1 MLQTLLSSTHKLDL
15 QKVWFHFRYT
25 CSYIYY
31 GFSFLMSFPDLVEE
45 NWASRFVCSIDRVF
59 EATLL
64 AGVLL
69 EEADMSVSPELVTFG

>member
-1 MLQTLLSSTHKLDL
+1 
-15 QKVWFHFRYT
+15 
-25 CSYIYY
+25 
-31 GFSFLMSFPDLVEE
+31 MSFPDLVEE
-45 NWASRFVCSIDRVF
+45 NWASRFVCSIDTVF

>member
-1 MLQTLLSSTHKLDL
+1 
-15 QKVWFHFRYT
+15 
-25 CSYIYY
+25 
-31 GFSFLMSFPDLVEE
+31 MSFPDLVEE